1 MCQRFFRSKK
11 TTFLEKREEGPG
23 RIAGVAGR
31 STMVK
36 LKIKIPLSGWE
47 STGSAAAAG
56 PSSQPS
62 ELKAAL
68 PKIVIKASQAKAK
81 EENTKEVGE
90 GGRPSGARERPHSSG
105 PPSTSDLTQQTQQQ
119 KRTAA
124 AASKSVTTFPEHN
137 RVSDYRLAGFDQLAS
152 NVAEQAYRS
161 LQELLIN
168 ASGADVGD
176 EDRKRLVLR
185 YANEQ
190 RQRLIRLL
198 VLASWHKAEA
208 NKVSVAQQ
216 CMALLQDCETFNLG
230 LRTASDNLAILHD
243 DLRMLFQPRYDVGT
257 AVGLLCEGRLPEM
270 PTSMRDLAS
279 AGAEERDGR
288 ESNPRTEEEAA
299 LRRLETLAYKKLLG
313 VRDALEADFAT
324 RVQVKRGRA
333 HLTSDGL
340 FELVLTLNPMAVRVG
355 GAEADRAEEWT
366 LVSAEVLLRSS
377 GGQEVL
383 SPAQTR
389 AMTFQLQRSLGGEG
403 EKGGVLALAAAMAE
417 LCSKLVIYTCS
428 SQLNRLV
435 ADPAGRLRGLVQ
447 KEDSTQS
454 GLLRCRYWLEPKR
467 RSRTFVELGLA
478 TGGRYACRNVFVLPA
493 EDDGDS
499 PAAAALELPLALD
512 TTRISVEEAVWRA
525 AGEMASRVAA
535 RLADGLRS
543 GGGLNRG
550 GGPPLEVSVEDRGTV
565 RLSLACVEVLTA
577 SVDVLTGALMLSQG
591 CGSDFVDP
599 RAIAQFR
606 RRHEHLLACCPE
618 VLGGGQHLSLLS
630 GHLCRLAAGLCEG
643 KGAAM
648 AATAA
653 GASRK
658 RKLQEVA

>member
-1 MCQRFFRSKK
+1 M
-11 TTFLEKREEGPG
+11 
-23 RIAGVAGR
+23 
-31 STMVK
+31 
-36 LKIKIPLSGWE
+36 
-47 STGSAAAAG
+47 
-56 PSSQPS
+56 
-62 ELKAAL
+62 
-68 PKIVIKASQAKAK
+68 
-81 EENTKEVGE
+81 
-90 GGRPSGARERPHSSG
+90 
-105 PPSTSDLTQQTQQQ
+105 
-119 KRTAA
+119 
-124 AASKSVTTFPEHN
+124 
-137 RVSDYRLAGFDQLAS
+137 
-152 NVAEQAYRS
+152 
-161 LQELLIN
+161 
-168 ASGADVGD
+168 
-176 EDRKRLVLR
+176 
-185 YANEQ
+185 
-190 RQRLIRLL
+190 
-198 VLASWHKAEA
+198 
-208 NKVSVAQQ
+208 AQQ
-216 CMALLQDCETFNLG
+216 CMALLQDCETFNLR

-288 ESNPRTEEEAA
+288 ESNPRTEEEEA

-389 AMTFQLQRSLGGEG
+389 AMTFQLQRSSGARGEG
-403 EKGGVLALAAAMAE
+403 RRLALAAAMAE
-417 LCSKLVIYTCS
+417 LCSNWS
-428 SQLNRLV
+428 STPALPSSNGDV
-435 ADPAGRLRGLVQ
+435 ADPAGRLRASC
-447 KEDSTQS
+447 KDSTRS
-454 GLLRCRYWLEPKR
+454 GLLSAATGWSPEEVED
-467 RSRTFVELGLA
+467 FVELR
-478 TGGRYACRNVFVLPA
+478 TGHRGRYACRNVFVLPA
-493 EDDGDS
+493 EDDGIHRRRRPWSFRWRCDTRGSASRRRCVEGGGGDGLAGGS
-499 PAAAALELPLALD
+499 PAGGRPSI
-512 TTRISVEEAVWRA
+512 RRRA
-525 AGEMASRVAA
+525 EP
-535 RLADGLRS
+535 
-543 GGGLNRG
+543 GGC
-550 GGPPLEVSVEDRGTV
+550 PPLEVSVEDRGTV

-577 SVDVLTGALMLSQG
+577 SGDVLTGALMLSQG

-653 GASRK
+653 GRQEKGSSR
-658 RKLQEVA
+658 EVA